1 MANLIVKPTS
11 GGSLILQDEGGD
23 AALTVGATGVS
34 TIVNANITA
43 GTFPNGHIIQV
54 VQGVKYNKST
64 TNSTSPV
71 NSDLTVTITPA
82 HTTNKVLLIVSL
94 NVGMQGGSDRAHFDV
109 LGTTTQSVGNA
120 TTGHEVGGT
129 WCPRSADSNWSQGS
143 VHWSILD
150 APATTSAKTY
160 TVRFWGT
167 GGYTVLNSSYSND
180 ANSGNSMSS
189 ITAMEVVA

>member
-1 MANLIVKPTS
+1 MADKNFIVKN
-11 GGSLILQDEGGD
+11 G
-23 AALTVGATGVS
+23 LTVGGAE
-34 TIVNANITA
+34 IVNSSGALTQSLITA
-43 GTFPNGHIIQV
+43 VPSG
-54 VQGVKYNKST
+54 
-64 TNSTSPV
+64 
-71 NSDLTVTITPA
+71 A
-82 HTTNKVLLIVSL
+82 
-94 NVGMQGGSDRAHFDV
+94 AA
-109 LGTTTQSVGNA
+109 TTQSVGNA

-129 WCPRSADSNWSQGS
+129 WCTRSADSNWSQGS